1 MDTLELSPA
10 ERDALRALWTA
21 QDRAHPEAFFEH
33 DHRVVRQRG
42 TEAQAEF
49 AIDREILRR
58 LRHRGL
64 LAFNRTKAPRWVFRV
79 EPSATEF
86 TV

>member
-1 MDTLELSPA
+1 MNTVELSPA
-10 ERDALRALWTA
+10 DRDVLRALWEA
-21 QDRAHPEAFFEH
+21 PDRAHPEAFFEH
-33 DHRVVRQRG
+33 DHRVVRQLG
-42 TEAQAEF
+42 TETQAEF

-64 LAFNRTKAPRWVFRV
+64 LAFNRRKAPRWVFRV